1 MNKKQRRTGALAL
14 AVLVA
19 AAQPASARDPR
30 STRTPI
36 EHVIVVVGENHT
48 FDNLFA
54 TYQPPHG
61 EKVLNLL
68 SQGIVDDHCNPG
80 RHFARAAQRIANGGT
95 AYAITPQRTG
105 AYATLPQPATS
116 GATGQP
122 RAVPDTRFPADL
134 PNGPF
139 QITKYVPYDAF
150 IGDPAHRFFQMWQQV
165 DDGRHDLFVW
175 VANTINIG
183 SQNFNFG
190 PTPTNLDQGG
200 LAMGFYNMHDG
211 DVPVFR
217 SLAERY
223 AISDNYHQ
231 SIMGGTGANFIALVT
246 GHAAFFNL
254 DGVPARPFTQ
264 VLLPVVQGY
273 APAVQVPAPPGL
285 PFKAFGVET
294 EIENPNPNPAV
305 RAATGDSNW
314 YLADGFA
321 GGSYVNCSDPS
332 QAGVAPIRDHLQSL
346 GIAPRCAPDTYYL
359 VNNYEPGYSPAG
371 KLLFKKNPL
380 QALLDPADQNPFR
393 LPPQPAT
400 VPTIA
405 DALERRGVS
414 WGYFSGGRGDGTH
427 PTAEY
432 CTICDPLTHFTSIM
446 TTPLREH
453 LRDVTDLY
461 ALLPDEAKVP
471 AVSFVRPP
479 ESQAAHPANASMP
492 GYEAFVADLVARV
505 QANPELWRKTAIL
518 VTVDEGGG
526 YYDSGPI
533 QAVDFFG
540 DGTRIPLL
548 AVSPWARKGHVDHTY
563 ADHAS
568 VLKFVERNW
577 GLPPLTSQARD
588 ALPLPIQASDR
599 GDRDAYL
606 PENAPAVGDL
616 FGLFDF
622 GEEERGQ
629 DGE

>member
-1 MNKKQRRTGALAL
+1 MLRRA
-14 AVLVA
+14 
-19 AAQPASARDPR
+19 
-30 STRTPI
+30 
-36 EHVIVVVGENHT
+36 
-48 FDNLFA
+48 
-54 TYQPPHG
+54 
-61 EKVLNLL
+61 
-68 SQGIVDDHCNPG
+68 
-80 RHFARAAQRIANGGT
+80 
-95 AYAITPQRTG
+95 
-105 AYATLPQPATS
+105 
-116 GATGQP
+116 
-122 RAVPDTRFPADL
+122 
-134 PNGPF
+134 
-139 QITKYVPYDAF
+139 
-150 IGDPAHRFFQMWQQV
+150 FFQMWQQV

-453 LRDVTDLY
+453 LRDVTCMPSSPTRRRCRRSRSC
-461 ALLPDEAKVP
+461 ARRKA
-471 AVSFVRPP
+471 RPP
-479 ESQAAHPANASMP
+479 TPPTPACQATRPSSP
-492 GYEAFVADLVARV
+492 TWWRV
-505 QANPELWRKTAIL
+505 SRRTPSS
-518 VTVDEGGG
+518 GGRRP
-526 YYDSGPI
+526 SS
-533 QAVDFFG
+533 
-540 DGTRIPLL
+540 
-548 AVSPWARKGHVDHTY
+548 SPWTRAAATTTPDRSRPWTSSATAR
-563 ADHAS
+563 AS
-568 VLKFVERNW
+568 RSS
-577 GLPPLTSQARD
+577 PSR
-588 ALPLPIQASDR
+588 R
-599 GDRDAYL
+599 GPGRAMSITRT
-606 PENAPAVGDL
+606 PTTPRCSSSSSATGDSHP
-616 FGLFDF
+616 
-622 GEEERGQ
+622 
-629 DGE
+629 